1 MPRRVRLV
9 LCSPD
14 GEPLGTLP
22 EFGVETPWW
31 PDVEPV
37 VEIVRERFGID
48 IIVLRLLTADS
59 SPPEMGGAVAY
70 LAELVGDP
78 PPGGILG
85 SVIAGSAGEDH
96 ALRADWARPGGVA
109 ATVTWA
115 DAALARI
122 GRPRTERVVQVR
134 SWNLSSILRLPTASG
149 DVWCKSVP
157 PFFSHEGAIL
167 ALVGAEDPSIV
178 PTVLAAD
185 PKSRTVLL
193 DDVAGEDQYDAS
205 GSRLV
210 EMVQRLVRLQSRLS
224 GRVDD
229 LRTAGLPDRRARP
242 LRDLIGTLAGRSDV
256 RVQLT
261 VEERVALDTLV
272 ADLPRRLAL
281 LADCGLPET
290 LVHGDFHPGNWRLG
304 EDAFVL
310 LDWGDSGIGHPMLD
324 LTAFLPRVP
333 DEVRERI
340 LATWLDAWNAELPSA
355 DPLRASELVAPIAAL
370 RQALIYQGFLD
381 GIEPD
386 ERRYHDTDVAYWLR
400 RAIEGSSG

>member
-1 MPRRVRLV
+1 
-9 LCSPD
+9 
-14 GEPLGTLP
+14 
-22 EFGVETPWW
+22 
-31 PDVEPV
+31 
-37 VEIVRERFGID
+37 
-48 IIVLRLLTADS
+48 
-59 SPPEMGGAVAY
+59 MGGAVTY

-85 SVIAGSAGEDH
+85 SVIVGSAGEDH
-96 ALRADWARPGGVA
+96 ALRADWARPGAVA
-109 ATVTWA
+109 ATVAWA

-122 GRPRTERVVQVR
+122 GRPRTERAVQVR

-157 PFFSHEGAIL
+157 PFFAHEGAIL

-205 GSRLV
+205 ESRLV
-210 EMVQRLVRLQSRLS
+210 EMVRRLVRLQSRWS
-224 GRVDD
+224 GRVDG
-229 LRTAGLPDRRARP
+229 LRTAGLPDWRARP
-242 LRDLIGTLAGRSDV
+242 LRDLICTLAGRSDV

-324 LTAFLPRVP
+324 LAAFLPRVP

-386 ERRYHDTDVAYWLR
+386 ERRYHDADVADWLQ
-400 RAIEGSSG
+400 RAIDGSSG

>member
-9 LCSPD
+9 LCSRD

-22 EFGVETPWW
+22 EFEVETPWW
-31 PDVEPV
+31 PDVEPI
-37 VEIVRERFGID
+37 VEIARRRFSSD
-48 IIVLRLLTADS
+48 IVVLRLLSADS
-59 SPPEMGGAVAY
+59 SPPGMGGAVTY
-70 LAELVGDP
+70 LAQLVGEP
-78 PPGGILG
+78 PRDGVLGGV
-85 SVIAGSAGEDH
+85 SAGAAGEDH

-109 ATVTWA
+109 ATVAWA
-115 DAALARI
+115 DEALASI
-122 GRPRTERVVQVR
+122 GRPRTERFVQVR
-134 SWNLSSILRLPTASG
+134 SWNLSSILRLPTSSG

-157 PFFSHEGAIL
+157 PFFAHEGAIL
-167 ALVGAEDPSIV
+167 ALVGADDPSLV
-178 PTVLAAD
+178 PTLLAAD
-185 PKSRTVLL
+185 AKSRTVLL
-193 DDVAGEDQYDAS
+193 DDVPGEDQYDTS
-205 GSRLV
+205 EPWLI
-210 EMVQRLVRLQSRLS
+210 EMVQRLVRLQARWS
-224 GRVDD
+224 GRVGD
-229 LRTAGLPDRRARP
+229 LRAAGLPDWRAGSLP
-242 LRDLIGTLAGRSDV
+242 DVIGTVAGRSDV

-261 VEERVALDTLV
+261 AEERVALDALV

-281 LADCGLPET
+281 LSECGMPET

-304 EDAFVL
+304 DDAFVL

-324 LTAFLPRVP
+324 LAAFLPRVP

-340 LATWLDAWNAELPSA
+340 LATWLDAWNTELPSA

-386 ERRYHDTDVAYWLR
+386 ERRYHDADVADWLR

>member
-1 MPRRVRLV
+1 MPRWVRLV

-14 GEPLGTLP
+14 GESLGTLP
-22 EFGVETPWW
+22 EFEVETPWW
-31 PDVEPV
+31 PDVEPI

-85 SVIAGSAGEDH
+85 SVIAGSAGEDD

-157 PFFSHEGAIL
+157 PFFAHEGAIL

-193 DDVAGEDQYDAS
+193 DDVAGEDQYDTS
-205 GSRLV
+205 ESRLV

-229 LRTAGLPDRRARP
+229 LRAAGLPEWRARP

-324 LTAFLPRVP
+324 LAAFLPRVP

-386 ERRYHDTDVAYWLR
+386 ERRYHDADVADWLR